1 MKASAH
7 GGGAAGEH
15 AGRQQPARSNGS
27 TLPAQGGQDARPSL
41 VRATGQGC
49 ATEGRAG
56 AGEACGAVSV
66 AVKID
71 ELPMKDQEALI
82 KADEATQARQRD
94 QCSNRAGFSRTA
106 TLVAEPA

>member
-1 MKASAH
+1 M
-7 GGGAAGEH
+7 
-15 AGRQQPARSNGS
+15 
-27 TLPAQGGQDARPSL
+27 
-41 VRATGQGC
+41 
-49 ATEGRAG
+49 
-56 AGEACGAVSV
+56 

-82 KADEATQARQRD
+82 KADEAAQARQRD